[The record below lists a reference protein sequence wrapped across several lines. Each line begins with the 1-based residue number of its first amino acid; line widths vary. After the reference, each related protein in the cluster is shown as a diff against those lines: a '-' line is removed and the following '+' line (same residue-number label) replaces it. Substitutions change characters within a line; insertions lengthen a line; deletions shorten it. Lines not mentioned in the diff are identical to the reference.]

1 MWLVMTRLIF
11 LLNSQLNKLQSAI
24 KSETGVLLRLLLN
37 MVGDVETNFPHK
49 LLLIN
54 RQGEIL
60 CKAFTNKS
68 STDVNL
74 SKTQLSKMVQPGG
87 FLGRLLG
94 P

>member
-37 MVGDVETNFPHK
+37 MVGDVENNFPHK

-54 RQGEIL
+54 R
-60 CKAFTNKS
+60 
-68 STDVNL
+68 
-74 SKTQLSKMVQPGG
+74 
-87 FLGRLLG
+87 
-94 P
+94 